1 MPATAPL
8 SIRPNPGS
16 RSVAARRD
24 FIPPCRGEMGNLV
37 CGSSSVQQVT
47 RARCEG
53 VKELGK
59 KNTEGKRCKFD
70 RFSMRMS
77 WQHGTAP
84 GCRADFEAPQLFP
97 AAAGSR
103 LTR

>member
-24 FIPPCRGEMGNLV
+24 FIPPRRGETGNLV
-37 CGSSSVQQVT
+37 CGSSSVPQVT

-59 KNTEGKRCKFD
+59 KNGGEEVQIRSLLHEDVMATRRSAGL
-70 RFSMRMS
+70 
-77 WQHGTAP
+77 P
-84 GCRADFEAPQLFP
+84 
-97 AAAGSR
+97 GSR
-103 LTR
+103 GRL

>member
-1 MPATAPL
+1 M
-8 SIRPNPGS
+8 
-16 RSVAARRD
+16 AALRD
-24 FIPPCRGEMGNLV
+24 FIPPRRGETGKVV
-37 CGSSSVQQVT
+37 CGSSSVPQVI
-47 RARCEG
+47 RAHCEG

-59 KNTEGKRCKFD
+59 KNMEGKRCKFD

-77 WQHGTAP
+77 WQHGTVP
-84 GCRADFEAPQLFP
+84 GCQAVGAGFEAPQLFP